1 MAEQLDYSSPGAE
14 RGTPLPRIG
23 GVLAMAGT
31 FIGTFSF
38 LLGCFGFSAA
48 FALSPLPIILGSIGL
63 VLCLSGLFYKRIDAE
78 DPHVVAGLLINVAV
92 IVGGLLELMIWLNKP
107 IFATGAG

>member
-1 MAEQLDYSSPGAE
+1 MAEPIDYSSPGAA

-31 FIGTFSF
+31 FIGTFIF
-38 LLGCFGFSAA
+38 LLACFGFSAA

-63 VLCLSGLFYKRIDAE
+63 VLCLSGLFFKHIDAE
-78 DPHVVAGLLINVAV
+78 DSHVVAGLLVNVAV
-92 IVGGLLELMIWLNKP
+92 IVGGLLELWAMLNFPKS
-107 IFATGAG
+107 TGP

>member
-31 FIGTFSF
+31 FIGTFIF

-48 FALSPLPIILGSIGL
+48 FALSPLPIILGAVGL
-63 VLCLSGLFYKRIDAE
+63 VLCLSGMFFKRIDAE
-78 DPHVVAGLLINVAV
+78 DPHVVAALLLNCAV
-92 IVGGLLELMIWLNKP
+92 IAGGLMELWALLNFPKP
-107 IFATGAG
+107 LFHAP